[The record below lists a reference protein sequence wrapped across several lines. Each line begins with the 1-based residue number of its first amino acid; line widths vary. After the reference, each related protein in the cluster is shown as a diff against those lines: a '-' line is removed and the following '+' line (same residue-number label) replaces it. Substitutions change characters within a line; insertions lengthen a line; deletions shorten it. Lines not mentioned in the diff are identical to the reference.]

1 MSEFSSKSDS
11 PGSHVFSLTQ
21 IRHLMRVEFGRAQRY
36 DYPLSCVVVACD
48 RLDHLRD
55 LYGYSLK
62 ESVVEDVVELLRG
75 STRNCDYLGR
85 LLDDRLMAILPH
97 TDHMG
102 AKTACARLLKAAR
115 RLSFEGGGNPI
126 RITLSVGLATYADG
140 NTMFFDSLVGSAES
154 AHARAAKAGGV
165 GRFR

>member
-85 LLDDRLMAILPH
+85 LLDEPASEI
-97 TDHMG
+97 
-102 AKTACARLLKAAR
+102 AAEMR
-115 RLSFEGGGNPI
+115 KNGQEAFAFP
-126 RITLSVGLATYADG
+126 Y
-140 NTMFFDSLVGSAES
+140 
-154 AHARAAKAGGV
+154 
-165 GRFR
+165 